1 MRRDERGFSL
11 VEVIVAL
18 ALLAGVLISIAGL
31 FIIGARQVES
41 GREST
46 EALSVARGIIE
57 QMNKWGFHQTYQL
70 FGADGALTAYTFDT
84 RTITDPPTTGM
95 AKWQPMLAEKIPG
108 SYATINVTS
117 LAPGAPPALNA
128 TKAMRVVVT
137 VRWNEQL
144 RQRQVQLATV
154 RM

>member
-1 MRRDERGFSL
+1 MRRNERGFSL
-11 VEVIVAL
+11 IEVVVAL

-31 FIIGARQVES
+31 FVIGARQVES

-46 EALSVARGIIE
+46 EALSVARGIVE
-57 QMNKWGFHQTYQL
+57 QINKWGFHQTYEL
-70 FGADGALTAYTFDT
+70 FGANGNAATYTWDT

-95 AKWQPMLAEKIPG
+95 AKWQPMLTQKSPG
-108 SYATINVTS
+108 AYATNTVSS
-117 LAPGAPPALNA
+117 LGPGTPPVLNL
-128 TKAMRVVVT
+128 TRAMRVVVT
-137 VRWNEQL
+137 VRWAERL

>member
-1 MRRDERGFSL
+1 MRRNERGFSL
-11 VEVIVAL
+11 IEVVVAL

-57 QMNKWGFHQTYQL
+57 QINKWGFHQTYEL
-70 FGADGALTAYTFDT
+70 FGADGTATSYSFDT

-95 AKWQPMLAEKIPG
+95 AKWQPMLNDKIPG
-108 SYATINVTS
+108 SYATIAITS
-117 LAPGAPPALNA
+117 LGPGTPPTLD
-128 TKAMRVVVT
+128 TTRAMRVVVT
-137 VRWNEQL
+137 VRWAERL

>member
-1 MRRDERGFSL
+1 MRRNEHGFSL
-11 VEVIVAL
+11 IEVVVAL

-31 FIIGARQVES
+31 FVIGARQVES

-57 QMNKWGFHQTYQL
+57 QMNKWGFKQTYEL
-70 FGADGALTAYTFDT
+70 FGANGTASAYTFDT

-95 AKWQPMLAEKIPG
+95 GKWQPMLSQKIPG
-108 SYATINVTS
+108 SYATITVS
-117 LAPGAPPALNA
+117 SIAPGAPPVLNA
-128 TKAMRVVVT
+128 TRAMRVVVT
-137 VRWNEQL
+137 VRWTERL

>member
-18 ALLAGVLISIAGL
+18 ALLGGVLISIAGL
-31 FIIGARQVES
+31 FVIGARQVES

-57 QMNKWGFHQTYQL
+57 QMNKWGFQQTYLL
-70 FGADGALTAYTFDT
+70 FGANGTATTYTFDT

-95 AKWQPMLAEKIPG
+95 AKWQPMLTEKIPG
-108 SYATINVTS
+108 SYATISVTS
-117 LAPGAPPALNA
+117 LGPGTPPALNL
-128 TKAMRVVVT
+128 TRAMRVVVT
-137 VRWNEQL
+137 VRWAEKL